1 MSKVYEVIGSY
12 DQVLGRDIRC
22 RSDIDKQPGFK
33 RVGFGLIRHTLLDDP
48 SKTRMFY
55 VLYRGP
61 ERQAKRFAEMLKLG
75 YDGLDVPRSFITELP
90 EEK

>member
-1 MSKVYEVIGSY
+1 MKMYEVIVSF
-12 DQVLGRDIRC
+12 DEANGRDVRC
-22 RSDIDKQPGFK
+22 RCDIDKQPGFQ
-33 RVGFGLIRHTLLDDP
+33 RVGFGLIRHTLLTDR